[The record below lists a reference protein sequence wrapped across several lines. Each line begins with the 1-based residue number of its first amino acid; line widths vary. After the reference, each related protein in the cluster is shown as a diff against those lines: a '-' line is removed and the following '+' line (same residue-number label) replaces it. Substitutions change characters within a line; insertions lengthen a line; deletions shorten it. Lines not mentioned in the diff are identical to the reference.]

1 MIRVDLHIHTVYS
14 KDGFITPRE
23 LIYRCK
29 KKRIDCVA
37 ICDHNTIQGAL
48 QFKDEVPLK
57 IIVGEEV
64 DTSEGEVIGLF
75 LKKEIFS
82 GLSPTETIEEIKEQD
97 GLVYLPHPFDAFRKA
112 TLTADALNQIF
123 KDIDIVEVF
132 NSRNLLSKSN
142 KKALQFGKRNGFA
155 LAVGSDA
162 HTRYEIG
169 NSYLEMEDFEVKED
183 FLENLKNAKLVTK
196 RTSIFVRM
204 WIKFLK
210 MLQGIE

>member
-1 MIRVDLHIHTVYS
+1 MIRVDSHIHTIYS
-14 KDGFITPRE
+14 KDGFITVRG
-23 LIYRCK
+23 LVHRCK
-29 KKRIDCVA
+29 KKGIDCVA

-64 DTSEGEVIGLF
+64 NTSEGEIIGLF
-75 LKKEIFS
+75 LREEIPP
-82 GLSPTETIEEIKEQD
+82 GLSPVETVKRIRNQN
-97 GLVYLPHPFDAFRKA
+97 GLVYLPHPFDSFRKA
-112 TLTADALNQIF
+112 TITARALNQIF

-132 NSRNLLSKSN
+132 NSRSLFGKSN
-142 KKALQFGKRNGFA
+142 KKALQFDKKNGFA

-169 NSYLEMEDFEVKED
+169 NSYVEMKDFDSKED
-183 FLENLKNAKLVTK
+183 FLKNLKNAKLVTK
-196 RTSIFVRM
+196 KTSIFVRI

-210 MLQGIE
+210 VLHEVD